1 MKKQIIILITVL
13 ISLSIQAQE
22 ALSDKNYV
30 YSIAPQFAVT
40 IANLENSNC
49 NTDTAES
56 IKQITYFD
64 GLGRPIQQIGIG
76 QSPSHKDI
84 VTHITYD
91 SYGRQSKQYLPFVS
105 TTATGAYKTVNVATD
120 IDAYYKSNYPQDF
133 TGTSV
138 NAYSES
144 VFEASPINRVIKQ
157 AAPGTAWKANSEISA
172 MAADHTIKTD
182 WTTNQADIPLF
193 EVTFTAGDTEKPV
206 LRKNGNYAPSQ
217 LLVTIIKDENW
228 TRADGDN
235 HTTREYKNKQG
246 QIVLKRTY
254 TASEA
259 HDTYYVYD
267 RFGNLSFVLPP
278 KVDVSD
284 GVSATELAE
293 LCYQYTYDYRNRL
306 ITKKIPGKGWEYIV
320 YDNLDRPVLTQ
331 DSLLR
336 AANRWLFTKY
346 DVFDRVVYTGSYTA
360 PQDQTVTQLRRLFK
374 DKTTQQN
381 YERKTPRVSV
391 DQENYYSN
399 DNFPTTGLELLTIQY
414 YDTYQ
419 GFTNTHLV
427 TTYGVEST
435 TKTKSLA
442 TASKVKVLDT
452 DAWITT
458 ITYYD
463 DKARPIYVKTV
474 NPYLNT
480 IDIMEYELDFTGKVL
495 RLKTTHTKGNNTPIV
510 TTDVFTYDH
519 MGRLLTQQQS
529 IGTYTE
535 TIASNTYDELGQL
548 IAKKV
553 GNELQTVDYSYNVRG
568 WLTGINDV
576 NNLGSDLFA
585 FGINYNRVTENA
597 SRADGLYNGN
607 ISETLW
613 KTASDN
619 TKRSYSYQYDDL
631 NRITAGYANIGSYNL
646 LGVTYDKNGNIQT
659 LTRNGHTN
667 AAATAFGA
675 MDKLV
680 YSYNG
685 GNKLLKVTDS
695 GNKIFGFTDGTNTED
710 DYTYDA
716 NGNMTRDGN
725 KGITEIQYNHLNLPK
740 QITLAGKG
748 NINYIYDAAGTKLR
762 KTVTEGGSLTTTD
775 YAGNYIYKNGRLT
788 FFNHPEG
795 YVEPDGNNG
804 YDYTYQYK
812 DHLGNIRLSY
822 AGVKTYIQDVFD
834 QGSSDWTGGALEVVD
849 QKLHIDVKNMYS
861 GTHKRIYGD
870 FTKGQQLTLSFN
882 LTMANEAD
890 KMRILIQELDGN
902 SVSLG
907 WKSLGDVG
915 SGTHNKTYT
924 IRNEGV
930 ASILVKIGLSEANT
944 EVSTVELDDIR
955 LSDRSENG
963 IVIKEEKHY
972 YPFGLEH
979 RGYNPLITGRK
990 HSYGYNGK
998 EEENELDFKTLD
1010 YGARFYDPA
1019 TGRWFTP
1026 DALAEKY
1033 YSTSPYTYALDNP
1046 IIYIDP
1052 DGNQVEMCCE
1062 ELQGFL
1068 AGMVDNTFGTNLRSR
1083 GNTQAFRNGVNTA
1096 NGTSAAISVILL
1108 VDGTANAAAGTAGL
1122 VASGAATVA
1131 TAGSG
1136 SIATGPAA
1144 AASGTLLAKGLT
1156 EIGIGTIMA
1165 NNVKNNMEA
1174 DANSSSSSS
1183 NRPSRNKPKQEGKP
1197 NSSEIQARDSDGNV
1211 TKYSTYDEN
1220 GKLVK
1225 EYRGTGK
1232 DHGDIPRPNVKEPS
1246 YNINPKTGEKFQNG
1260 YKVRKAT
1267 SNEIPGYNGE

>member
-1 MKKQIIILITVL
+1 MKNNILLWLLLIAIHITAQEIPPTVTIHNKTINSSTPEAERNLQASQAIVLKPTTWIQAGTSFSAKIILPTFYP
-13 ISLSIQAQE
+13 
-22 ALSDKNYV
+22 LSDQNYV
-30 YSIAPQFAVT
+30 WVRTPQKPYTTLPDV
-40 IANLENSNC
+40 L
-49 NTDTAES
+49 D
-56 IKQITYFD
+56 IKNIQEQVQYFD

-91 SYGRQSKQYLPFVS
+91 GYGRQSKQYLPFVS
-105 TTATGAYKTVNVATD
+105 STATGAYKTVNVATD

-133 TGTSV
+133 TDTSV

-144 VFEASPINRVIKQ
+144 VFEPSPLNRVIKQ

-206 LRKNGNYAPSQ
+206 LRKNGNYAPNQ

-235 HTTREYKNKQG
+235 HTSREYKNKQG
-246 QIVLKRTY
+246 QMVLKRTY

-278 KVDVSD
+278 KVVVSD

-346 DVFDRVVYTGSYTA
+346 DALGRVAYTGSYTA
-360 PQDQTVTQLRRLFK
+360 PQDQTVTQLRTLFK
-374 DKTTQQN
+374 DKTATQN
-381 YERKTPRVSV
+381 YERKTSHVSIN
-391 DQENYYSN
+391 QENYYSN

-427 TTYGVEST
+427 TAYGVEST

-480 IDIMEYELDFTGKVL
+480 TDIMEYELDFTGKVL

-597 SRADGLYNGN
+597 SKADELYNGN

-619 TKRSYSYQYDDL
+619 TKRSYSYQYDGL

-667 AAATAFGA
+667 ATATAFGA

-680 YSYNG
+680 YSYNE

-695 GNKIFGFTDGTNTED
+695 GNKTFGFTDGTNTED

-725 KGITEIQYNHLNLPK
+725 KGITEIQYNYLNLPK
-740 QITLAGKG
+740 QIMLAGRG
-748 NINYIYDAAGTKLR
+748 NINYIYDATGTKLR
-762 KTVTEGGSLTTTD
+762 KTVTEGSSLTTTD
-775 YAGNYIYKNGRLT
+775 YAGNYVYKNGNLE

-795 YVEPDGNNG
+795 YVEPDTNG
-804 YDYTYQYK
+804 YTYVYQYK

-822 AGVKTYIQDVFD
+822 ADTNNN
-834 QGSSDWTGGALEVVD
+834 GSIST
-849 QKLHIDVKNMYS
+849 
-861 GTHKRIYGD
+861 
-870 FTKGQQLTLSFN
+870 
-882 LTMANEAD
+882 
-890 KMRILIQELDGN
+890 
-902 SVSLG
+902 
-907 WKSLGDVG
+907 
-915 SGTHNKTYT
+915 
-924 IRNEGV
+924 
-930 ASILVKIGLSEANT
+930 SE
-944 EVSTVELDDIR
+944 
-955 LSDRSENG
+955 
-963 IVIKEEKHY
+963 IKQEKHY

-979 RGYNPLITGRK
+979 KGYNNTIVGRE
-990 HSYGYNGK
+990 HPYGYNGK
-998 EEENELDFKTLD
+998 EENDELGLEWLDF
-1010 YGARFYDPA
+1010 GARNYDA
-1019 TGRWFTP
+1019 SIGRWMNIDP
-1026 DALAEKY
+1026 LAEAMRRH
-1033 YSTSPYTYALDNP
+1033 SPYNFAFDNP
-1046 IIYIDP
+1046 IYFIDP
-1052 DGNQVEMCCE
+1052 DGMMPHGPDDVITNISNVRGDKNFVVRDVNITVTLTVLNNSGVDLSKTMFSESSGSVSLDSFKGLAQKHNSALGVTNQDVIKDFTIEYNVVNSIDDIGE
-1062 ELQGFL
+1062 NDHVLIIANDIPQGDREDKIDPAGIAQDGGRISAIESSTIESNNFDEIVGHELGHNL
-1068 AGMVDNTFGTNLRSR
+1068 GLEDNSGGIMNWGKTNGKTNSKQR
-1083 GNTQAFRNGVNTA
+1083 GQV
-1096 NGTSAAISVILL
+1096 
-1108 VDGTANAAAGTAGL
+1108 VDGQVTPRAGEGTYKDSESSVL
-1122 VASGAATVA
+1122 YNE
-1131 TAGSG
+1131 
-1136 SIATGPAA
+1136 SIQ
-1144 AASGTLLAKGLT
+1144 S
-1156 EIGIGTIMA
+1156 
-1165 NNVKNNMEA
+1165 
-1174 DANSSSSSS
+1174 
-1183 NRPSRNKPKQEGKP
+1183 Q
-1197 NSSEIQARDSDGNV
+1197 
-1211 TKYSTYDEN
+1211 
-1220 GKLVK
+1220 
-1225 EYRGTGK
+1225 
-1232 DHGDIPRPNVKEPS
+1232 
-1246 YNINPKTGEKFQNG
+1246 
-1260 YKVRKAT
+1260 VRKFIRN
-1267 SNEIPGYNGE
+1267 NEIDY